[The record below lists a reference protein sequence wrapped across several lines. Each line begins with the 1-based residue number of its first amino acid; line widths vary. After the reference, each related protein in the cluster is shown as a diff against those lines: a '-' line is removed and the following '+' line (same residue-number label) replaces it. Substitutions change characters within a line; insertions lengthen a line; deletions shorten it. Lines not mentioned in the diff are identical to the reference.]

1 VKRHQLSFTVR
12 NSTGALGTDL
22 LPGNGVKE
30 NIGLTN
36 LRRQLELLYQEFNLT
51 VLPGPG
57 EFKAVLNINLA
68 SHV

>member
-1 VKRHQLSFTVR
+1 MSFTVR

-22 LPGNGVKE
+22 LPGKGVKE

-51 VLPGPG
+51 ILPGSA